1 MAADND
7 FYLETCRDLLERMIN
22 TVPRDV
28 QLTEVIK
35 PLHTKPDFIDVK
47 LNDDGSFFISGEIRV
62 SSDIPIFRPIF
73 PLVSYFRTSLQRVYI
88 Y

>member
-35 PLHTKPDFIDVK
+35 PLHTKPDFIDVGK
-47 LNDDGSFFISGEIRV
+47 SGREPECLSLAWSADGQTLFAGYSDNVVRVYQV
-62 SSDIPIFRPIF
+62 SSA
-73 PLVSYFRTSLQRVYI
+73 
-88 Y
+88 